1 MDKRKTSFKKYGIS
15 QKRYKEL
22 SGFCEQYP
30 EWKDE
35 LRFNQPMAKSQR
47 IDGMPFSNTNTT
59 SDETAE
65 LAIKR
70 ADIQSKV
77 DMIENSAKEAAPDIW
92 EYLIK
97 SVCYEKSFW
106 YMRDILM
113 IPCSERSF
121 YDKRR
126 YFFYLLDKKK
136 K

>member
-1 MDKRKTSFKKYGIS
+1 MDKRKNSLKKYGIS

-30 EWKDE
+30 EWLDE
-35 LRFNQPMAKSQR
+35 IKFNQPSVKGQR
-47 IDGMPFSNTNTT
+47 IDGMPFSNTNAT
-59 SDETAE
+59 SDETAD
-65 LAIKR
+65 LAMKR
-70 ADIQSKV
+70 ADIQSKI
-77 DMIENSAKEAAPDIW
+77 DMIESAAKEAAPELWQYI
-92 EYLIK
+92 IK

-106 YMRDILM
+106 YMRDI
-113 IPCSERSF
+113 IGVPCSERSF